1 MAGSIAEAGSLCE
14 RESISIM
21 PAYDNDNSSQEQV
34 PRYCVAF

>member
-21 PAYDNDNSSQEQV
+21 PAYDNSSQGASAALLY
-34 PRYCVAF
+34 RS